1 MVSYKLILYKKKG
14 CELMLLF
21 EIDGI
26 KFYKEDF
33 QDDFSEYV
41 DIIPIIQEFQEA
53 LSIEKISCTSDNDCC
68 YGTKENYFAEIQGVI
83 NSEDEFLL
91 LEEVDSPGENLDL
104 FVIRIYMCT
113 NCGKWIIDIL
123 E

>member
-1 MVSYKLILYKKKG
+1 
-14 CELMLLF
+14 MLLF

-33 QDDFSEYV
+33 QDDYFEYE

-53 LSIEKISCTSDNDCC
+53 LTIEKISCVDLNDCC
-68 YGTKENYFAEIQGVI
+68 QGTKENYFAQIQGFI
-83 NSEDEFLL
+83 NDEDEFLL
-91 LEEVDSPGENLDL
+91 IDEVEKGKENLDL
-104 FVIRIYMCT
+104 YVIRIYKCT
-113 NCGKWIIDIL
+113 NCDKWIIDIL